1 MTPLTKRE
9 VPDGFTTEWDNTT
22 WNVGFTFMW
31 SDVYQGYLRCG
42 QITVKPGDTLPEA
55 WERVMNEPMWP
66 EYEIFFVEGR

>member
-22 WNVGFTFMW
+22 WNVGFTLMW
-31 SDVYQGYLRCG
+31 SDVYKGYLRCG

-55 WERVMNEPMWP
+55 WERVMDKPMWP

>member
-22 WNVGFTFMW
+22 WNVGFTFQW
-31 SDVYQGYLRCG
+31 SEVYQGYLRCG
-42 QITVKPGDTLPEA
+42 QITVKPGDTLSEA
-55 WERVMNEPMWP
+55 FERVIGEPMWP